1 MGWGNRD
8 NRYKRGWVPLQGVY
22 GIGEDDGSYNIGQT
36 TDFEARYRKAER
48 KRLLFF
54 IPVANRKHL
63 PAVEEAVMRSIEED
77 GGKLS
82 KPMKRGRHSKIS
94 GL

>member
-8 NRYKRGWVPLQGVY
+8 NRYKCGWVPLQGVY

-36 TDFEARYRKAER
+36 TDCEARYRKAER

-82 KPMKRGRHSKIS
+82 KPMKRGRHSKTS